1 MRFHIYHA
9 DCIGAPTNC
18 SYPHTDE
25 ITDADSLI
33 AAVKRDYVCAEYKGG
48 YRSNDNF
55 IRSNCLAVE
64 VDNDHSE
71 NPDDWVTPADVA
83 KALPNVRFAVHYS
96 RHHMKVKNGKP
107 ARPKFHTFFWIDPI
121 ENYAEYSEL
130 KKLINRI
137 FPYFDKGAMDAA
149 RFFYGTPDP
158 LVEFFEGDLTLTQF
172 LGADEYDAELEGW

>member
-1 MRFHIYHA
+1 M
-9 DCIGAPTNC
+9 
-18 SYPHTDE
+18 
-25 ITDADSLI
+25 
-33 AAVKRDYVCAEYKGG
+33 
-48 YRSNDNF
+48 
-55 IRSNCLAVE
+55 E

-83 KALPNVRFAVHYS
+83 KALPNVRLAVHYS